1 MFIVHCSSLAAEQW
15 GITMDGASD
24 PLTVY
29 KPWRMNLKHYMIPL
43 EVYPRAEEDH
53 TRILMLLLEQ
63 WRFILE
69 L

>member
-1 MFIVHCSSLAAEQW
+1 
-15 GITMDGASD
+15 MDGASD